1 MRYSLILAGG
11 TGTRLWPLSRED
23 NPKQLLPFIGGRSLL
38 DIAYSRLEGLIAPE
52 QRYICGGADYMEK
65 VVTSIPGLTK
75 ERYLYEPFGRDTLNA
90 LAYSTALIA
99 RNDPDAV
106 IAVFTADHVI
116 EPEAQF
122 RNIIDAAFSIV
133 EQNPSVLLTFGVTP
147 THAATGY
154 GYLKLGGTLA
164 CRPITGQQDG
174 APAGGSADVDAAEGK
189 PAGLQARVVEQFQEK
204 PDQTNAE
211 QYFQAGPRRYL
222 WNSGMFLWK
231 ASTFLSCVEKFQ
243 PDNYRHIQNIAA
255 AFTTPGD
262 PEFDTILQQEYEKLT
277 KISVDFAVMEP
288 ASVDRDLTVAALPLS
303 ISWID
308 IGSWPAYAEVCAPD
322 DAGNAA
328 NADKVIVKD
337 SSNTL
342 VVSDD
347 DRHLITVLGMDNAV
361 VVHTANATLV
371 CSKEKAQEIKEL
383 RNTVRN
389 KFGEG
394 YV

>member
-1 MRYSLILAGG
+1 MRYALILAGG
-11 TGTRLWPLSRED
+11 TGTRLWPLSREEK
-23 NPKQLLPFIGGRSLL
+23 PKQLLPFINGRSLL
-38 DIAYSRLEGLIAPE
+38 DIAYRRLEGLIDTDR
-52 QRYICGGADYMEK
+52 RYICGGVDYMEK
-65 VVTSIPGLTK
+65 VVASIPGLKK

-99 RNDPDAV
+99 KIDPEAV

-116 EPEAQF
+116 EPEEDF
-122 RNIIDAAFSIV
+122 RGIIDNGFSIV
-133 EQNPSVLLTFGVTP
+133 EDNPKILLTFGVTP
-147 THAATGY
+147 KHAATGY
-154 GYLKLGGTLA
+154 GYLKLGGPL
-164 CRPITGQQDG
+164 R
-174 APAGGSADVDAAEGK
+174 E
-189 PAGLQARVVEQFQEK
+189 ARTVEQFKEK
-204 PDQTNAE
+204 PDLQTAE
-211 QYFQAGPRRYL
+211 EYVSAGPEKYL

-231 ASTFLSCVEKFQ
+231 ADTFLTCVEKFQ
-243 PDNYRHIQNIAA
+243 PENFRHIQNIAA

-262 PEFDTILQQEYEKLT
+262 PEFDTMLQQEYEKLT

-361 VVHTANATLV
+361 VVHTENATLV

-383 RNTVRN
+383 RNIVRN
-389 KFGEG
+389 KFGEN

>member
-1 MRYSLILAGG
+1 MRYGLILAGG

-38 DIAYSRLEGLIAPE
+38 EIAYFRQEGLIDE
-52 QRYICGGADYMEK
+52 DRRYICGGADYMEK
-65 VVTSIPGLTK
+65 VLSSLGGLSA

-99 RNDPDAV
+99 QRDPEAV

-116 EPEAQF
+116 EPEAEF
-122 RNIIDAAFSIV
+122 RKIIENGFSIV
-133 EQNPSVLLTFGVTP
+133 EQNPKVLLTFGVTP
-147 THAATGY
+147 KHAATGY
-154 GYLKLGGTLA
+154 GYLKLGGQLTA
-164 CRPITGQQDG
+164 G
-174 APAGGSADVDAAEGK
+174 AK
-189 PAGLQARVVEQFQEK
+189 TVEQFKEK
-204 PDQTNAE
+204 PDLKTAE
-211 QYFQAGPRRYL
+211 EYFKAGPERYL

-243 PDNYRHIQNIAA
+243 PENYRHIKNIASA
-255 AFTTPGD
+255 YKSRKCRD
-262 PEFDTILQQEYEKLT
+262 FDNVLEQEYKKLT

-288 ASVDRDLTVAALPLS
+288 ASVDNNLTVAALPLS

-308 IGSWPAYAEVCAPD
+308 IGSWPAYAEVCSPD
-322 DAGNAA
+322 SMGNAA
-328 NADKVIVKD
+328 AAGKYIVED

-347 DRHLITVLGMDNAV
+347 DKHLITLLGMDDAV
-361 VVHTANATLV
+361 IVHTANATLV

-389 KFGEG
+389 KFGED